1 MDNQVY
7 MTLLCTDDYTNGVVY
22 LKHNLERVKA
32 KYPLKCIVDETIS
45 KEALEV
51 LEKNGIEWIMKDIIP
66 IPEVIKERNK
76 KKGVGIWNTIFQ
88 KLWIFDMTEYSKI
101 VYLDSDIMV
110 LKNI

>member
-45 KEALEV
+45 QEALDV
-51 LEKNGIEWIMKDIIP
+51 LEKNGIEYILSLIHI
-66 IPEVIKERNK
+66 
-76 KKGVGIWNTIFQ
+76 
-88 KLWIFDMTEYSKI
+88 
-101 VYLDSDIMV
+101 
-110 LKNI
+110 